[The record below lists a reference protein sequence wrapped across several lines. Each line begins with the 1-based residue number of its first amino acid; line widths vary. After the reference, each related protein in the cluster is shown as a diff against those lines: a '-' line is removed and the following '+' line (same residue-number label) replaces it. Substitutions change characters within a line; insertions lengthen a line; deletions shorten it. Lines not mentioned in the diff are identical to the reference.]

1 MKVEL
6 DLSNYATK
14 ADFKNVTGVNTS
26 NFAVSLIQLLYN
38 QKMIKS
44 ETTPVV
50 LSRKSEVVKNEVV
63 KKTAYDELVN
73 KGNSIQTIDTI
84 NLNKKADYNTKIA
97 AIEKKILNYDHSK
110 CISTQELN
118 KLSANNFLARL
129 AQAKVPTKADVAVL

>member
-1 MKVEL
+1 
-6 DLSNYATK
+6 
-14 ADFKNVTGVNTS
+14 
-26 NFAVSLIQLLYN
+26 
-38 QKMIKS
+38 MIKS

-118 KLSANNFLARL
+118 KLSADNFLARL
-129 AQAKVPTKADVAVL
+129 AQAKVPTKANVAVL